1 MDRGTQ
7 PRMTEHLLYARIAS
21 AMKRALLQLEE
32 VEFSAAG
39 RTLTDR
45 FYY

>member
-7 PRMTEHLLYARIAS
+7 PRMTEH

-32 VEFSAAG
+32 VEFSPAG
-39 RTLTDR
+39 RALTDR
-45 FYY
+45 FCY